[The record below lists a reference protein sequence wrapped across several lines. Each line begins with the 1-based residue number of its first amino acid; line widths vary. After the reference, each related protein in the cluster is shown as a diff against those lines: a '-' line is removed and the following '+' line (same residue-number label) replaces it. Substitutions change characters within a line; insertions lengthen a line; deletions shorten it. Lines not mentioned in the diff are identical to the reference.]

1 MALEGGSLKTREK
14 QSPFV
19 ATPSSSTRSALIFL
33 MARTMEIARTW
44 TGGGTAGYA
53 IEVPLKIE
61 FLCSNDFACCTICGK
76 EGVERPRLT
85 SISPCDE
92 CCKWKYDPAE
102 SIDEETM
109 TLTRVHVP
117 SNNSCLFVA
126 AVFLCDERC
135 SLITPDNDWPTTF
148 YDAANDLRQRC
159 AEYVK
164 SSSDE
169 NLLPLLGMKSA
180 QEYENS
186 ITDRNYPGGEIE
198 LNMIADIYKV
208 QFVIILQNGNIL
220 LFGSDKCEAVYM
232 VYDEK
237 NQAGKFYDPL
247 CSIGFGCRFPP
258 LSTTDTLV
266 RRRRHM
272 YALKIAK
279 SDVIAKQLGLRQ
291 RSHHFLMHDQLKY
304 VRRIMQREKER
315 EERHELRLR
324 GEQRR
329 KEREIQKTKYR
340 PRKIDATVH
349 VPDAELDIQIDLIRR
364 EAQEKVEREQ
374 EKAKAYHAEI
384 CMKQQI
390 QKAKQLEEQR
400 EAFTMRKLKQ
410 VEAEKLAS
418 DEKQRLA
425 ESKYVKDQIAIAN
438 AKEERCRKKQE
449 RKLSKKKLS
458 VWELQEQE
466 KQRAEEEQL
475 ANERFAAELA
485 SKLKLR

>member
-1 MALEGGSLKTREK
+1 MAHEAYSGCEDCIEYVGPASEYSLDNNSSAEREIHVVIDF
-14 QSPFV
+14 Q
-19 ATPSSSTRSALIFL
+19 
-33 MARTMEIARTW
+33 
-44 TGGGTAGYA
+44 
-53 IEVPLKIE
+53 
-61 FLCSNDFACCTICGK
+61 CSNDFACCTICGK
-76 EGVERPRLT
+76 EGVERPLLT
-85 SISPCDE
+85 SISLCDE
-92 CCKWKYDPAE
+92 CCKWKYDPSE
-102 SIDEETM
+102 SIDEEAM
-109 TLTRVHVP
+109 TLMRVHVP
-117 SNNSCLFVA
+117 SNNSCVFTA

-135 SLITPDNDWPTTF
+135 SSITPDNDFFCNMPTTF

-186 ITDRNYPGGEIE
+186 ITNRNYAGGQIE

-208 QFVIILQNGNIL
+208 QFVIIFQNGNIL

-232 VYDEK
+232 VYDITD
-237 NQAGKFYDPL
+237 QAGTFYDPL
-247 CSIGFGCRFPP
+247 CSIGTCRFPP

-279 SDVIAKQLGLRQ
+279 SDVIAKQRP
-291 RSHHFLMHDQLKY
+291 RDFLMHDQLKY

-315 EERHELRLR
+315 QERHELRLR

-349 VPDAELDIQIDLIRR
+349 VPDAELEIQIDLIRR
-364 EAQEKVEREQ
+364 ETQEKVEREQ

-384 CMKQQI
+384 CMKQQM
-390 QKAKQLEEQR
+390 QKAKELEEQR
-400 EAFTMRKLKQ
+400 EAFTLRKLQ
-410 VEAEKLAS
+410 QFEAEKLAS

-438 AKEERCRKKQE
+438 AREERCRKKQE

-475 ANERFAAELA
+475 ANERFVAELA